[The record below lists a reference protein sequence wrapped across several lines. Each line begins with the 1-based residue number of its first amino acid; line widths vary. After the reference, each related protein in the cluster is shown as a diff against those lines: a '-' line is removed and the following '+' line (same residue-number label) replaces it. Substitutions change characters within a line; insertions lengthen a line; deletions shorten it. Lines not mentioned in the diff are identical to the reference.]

1 MLQIVID
8 DKNTLYRKGMEIL
21 LEQIF
26 LREEGEL
33 VEFLPLTEDHV
44 ATADVIVKNVEPGES
59 YICNPVLRDRKAVS
73 LLIGIY
79 EGAGNPYFGELPLC
93 VNNMVFINRAE
104 SLSKTRALIVRGW
117 ENSALCASKNII
129 RNCQRCLH
137 RTLSPQQVKVA
148 AHFYFGHNPEETALD
163 LQLNVK
169 TVCAHKRMI
178 MTKFN
183 LYSDCELLH
192 FLNGLKKQQ
201 LMPNEF
207 SECLAGR

>member
-8 DKNTLYRKGMEIL
+8 DKDTLYRKGMELL

-26 LREEGEL
+26 LCEHGEL
-33 VEFLPLTEDHV
+33 IEFLPLVETHV
-44 ATADVIVKNVEPGES
+44 AVADVIVKNFEPGES
-59 YICNPVLRDRKAVS
+59 YICNPVLRDRKPVS

-79 EGAGNPYFGELPLC
+79 EGYAHPHIGELPLC

-104 SLSKTRALIVRGW
+104 SLSKTKALIVRGW
-117 ENSALCASKNII
+117 DNSTLKAYRNN
-129 RNCQRCLH
+129 RQNCQGCLH

-148 AHFYFGHNPEETALD
+148 AHFYRGDNPEKTASD

-178 MTKFN
+178 MAKFN

-192 FLNGLKKQQ
+192 FLNGLKNQK
-201 LMPNEF
+201 LTPNLF
-207 SECLAGR
+207 SECLAGK